1 MSHAPST
8 STSSVPSN
16 FQSIFNA
23 ALKAYKKKTK
33 NDLLAHPLA
42 AQLQAC
48 NSSADILAILQ
59 DKVEE
64 FDQSRSADERLSR
77 WLNPT
82 INILYAL
89 SATLGEGIGLVF
101 SPAKVISAGIGVLLS
116 AAKDVEASQDNL
128 VDLFERIE
136 NFFKRLE
143 SYTTV
148 QPTDAMTDILI
159 KIMIE
164 VLNIF
169 AIATKEMRQSRAKR
183 YLKKLIGKKEMEDAL
198 KRLDK
203 LTQEEARMAAA
214 EILKLTHIVDGKVTT
229 VVNGVQQLANSIDDV
244 KWNQVRESLRRW
256 VTPPD
261 PSTNHNI
268 ACGIQ
273 HGGTAQWFF
282 RGGIFGIWRSATG
295 SLLWIYG
302 KPGSGKSILCS
313 AIIQDIETMCKAE
326 SGSIAYFY
334 FDFRDLDK
342 QNRRNLL
349 PSLLAQ
355 LSTQSGPRC
364 DILHRL
370 YLEHDKGSK
379 APSEAAL
386 TQCLKDMLTIPNQP
400 PIYIILDAL
409 DECPNTRGIP
419 SPREE
424 VLTLVKDLVNLRLP
438 HLHICVTSRPEFD
451 IRATLGPLALHSV
464 SLHDQS
470 GQKKDIVDYV
480 HSVVYSDS
488 ETMMKKWREGD
499 KKMVVDALSEK
510 ADGMFRWVFC
520 QLETLRQCLPQSVR
534 RTLNELPESLDGT
547 YERVMMEIKKTNQA
561 HAYRLLQCL
570 TVAVR
575 PLSVAELAELLA
587 FDFDAAK
594 GGIPELNSN
603 WRWEDHEQAV
613 LSTCSSLITVVP
625 DEESPV
631 VQFSHFS
638 VKEFL
643 MSDRLATSTGDIS
656 QYHISLED
664 AHTVLAQASLGVLL
678 RDPNVTNGADSA
690 PLARYAAV
698 HWVTHAQFENVTSR
712 IRDGMEQLFDSDQP
726 YFDAW
731 VQLHDVDFDSPDSP
745 NLIDLNPGARLLYYA
760 ALCGFQELVEYLTLK
775 YPQHATSR
783 GGRLGTGLHSASYA
797 GHLQIVR
804 SLLRHGVGVDVRDH
818 LNGTALQW
826 ASMKGR
832 RDVVECLL
840 DHGADVNV
848 QDDLH
853 YTPLILAA
861 YGHMDVVRVLLEHG
875 ADVHSRN
882 NSGWTPLH
890 RAVRGASIT
899 LKGDHPRIVQLL
911 LEHGADVEA
920 EDKRGRTPLQV
931 ALEQGKSEIAR
942 LLSEFRSGRAQA

>member
-1 MSHAPST
+1 
-8 STSSVPSN
+8 
-16 FQSIFNA
+16 
-23 ALKAYKKKTK
+23 
-33 NDLLAHPLA
+33 
-42 AQLQAC
+42 
-48 NSSADILAILQ
+48 
-59 DKVEE
+59 
-64 FDQSRSADERLSR
+64 
-77 WLNPT
+77 
-82 INILYAL
+82 
-89 SATLGEGIGLVF
+89 
-101 SPAKVISAGIGVLLS
+101 
-116 AAKDVEASQDNL
+116 
-128 VDLFERIE
+128 
-136 NFFKRLE
+136 
-143 SYTTV
+143 
-148 QPTDAMTDILI
+148 
-159 KIMIE
+159 
-164 VLNIF
+164 
-169 AIATKEMRQSRAKR
+169 
-183 YLKKLIGKKEMEDAL
+183 
-198 KRLDK
+198 
-203 LTQEEARMAAA
+203 MAAA
-214 EILKLTHIVDGKVTT
+214 EILKLTHIVDNKVTT
-229 VVNGVQQLANSIDDV
+229 VVNGVQQLTNSIDNV
-244 KWNQVRESLRRW
+244 TLRESLRKW

-282 RGGIFGIWRSATG
+282 RGGIFGNWRSTG

-313 AIIQDIETMCKAE
+313 AIIQDIQTLRKA
-326 SGSIAYFY
+326 GLASIAYFY

-342 QNRRNLL
+342 QHRRNLL
-349 PSLLAQ
+349 PSLLVQ
-355 LSTQSGPRC
+355 LSTQFGPRC

-370 YLEHDKGSK
+370 YLEHEEGSQ

-386 TQCLKDMLTIPNQP
+386 IQCLKDMLTIPNQP

-409 DECPNTRGIP
+409 DECPNLRGIP
-419 SPREE
+419 TPREE

-438 HLHICVTSRPEFD
+438 RLHICVTSRPEFD
-451 IRATLGPLALHSV
+451 IRATLGPLALQSV

-470 GQKKDIVDYV
+470 GQKEDIVDYV

-499 KKMVVDALSEK
+499 KKMVVEALSEK

-534 RTLNELPESLDGT
+534 HTLNELPESLDGT

-570 TVAVR
+570 TVAAR

-594 GGIPELNSN
+594 DGIPELNSN

-625 DEESPV
+625 GRRSRPPV

-678 RDPNVTNGADSA
+678 RDRDVTNGADSA
-690 PLARYAAV
+690 PLARYAAE
-698 HWVTHAQFENVTSR
+698 HWVTHARFENVTSR
-712 IRDGMEQLFDSDQP
+712 IRDGMEQLFDSDRP
-726 YFDAW
+726 YFNAW
-731 VQLHDVDFDSPDSP
+731 VQLHNVDPKDYGRTPSTD
-745 NLIDLNPGARLLYYA
+745 LIPGARPLYYA
-760 ALCGFQELVEYLTLK
+760 ALCGFHELVEYLSLK

-783 GGRLGTGLHSASYA
+783 GGRLGTALHSASYA

-804 SLLRHGVGVDVRDH
+804 SLLRHGVGADVRDH
-818 LNGTALQW
+818 VNDTALQW
-826 ASMKGR
+826 ASAQGH

-840 DHGADVNV
+840 DHGADVNL
-848 QDDLH
+848 QDDDH
-853 YTPLILAA
+853 NTPLTLAA
-861 YGHMDVVRVLLEHG
+861 YGGHMDVVRVLLEH
-875 ADVHSRN
+875 VQ
-882 NSGWTPLH
+882 
-890 RAVRGASIT
+890 
-899 LKGDHPRIVQLL
+899 GDHPRIVQLL
-911 LEHGADVEA
+911 LEHGADVDA
-920 EDKRGRTPLQV
+920 ENKYGNTPLQV

-942 LLSEFRSGRAQA
+942 LLSEFRSGRAQI

>member
-1 MSHAPST
+1 MFVID
-8 STSSVPSN
+8 SSVSG
-16 FQSIFNA
+16 
-23 ALKAYKKKTK
+23 
-33 NDLLAHPLA
+33 
-42 AQLQAC
+42 
-48 NSSADILAILQ
+48 
-59 DKVEE
+59 
-64 FDQSRSADERLSR
+64 R
-77 WLNPT
+77 
-82 INILYAL
+82 
-89 SATLGEGIGLVF
+89 
-101 SPAKVISAGIGVLLS
+101 
-116 AAKDVEASQDNL
+116 DV
-128 VDLFERIE
+128 
-136 NFFKRLE
+136 
-143 SYTTV
+143 SYV
-148 QPTDAMTDILI
+148 
-159 KIMIE
+159 
-164 VLNIF
+164 
-169 AIATKEMRQSRAKR
+169 
-183 YLKKLIGKKEMEDAL
+183 LIG
-198 KRLDK
+198 
-203 LTQEEARMAAA
+203 
-214 EILKLTHIVDGKVTT
+214 
-229 VVNGVQQLANSIDDV
+229 
-244 KWNQVRESLRRW
+244 NQVRESLRRW

-282 RGGIFGIWRSATG
+282 RGGIFGNWRSTG

-313 AIIQDIETMCKAE
+313 AIIQDIQTLRKA
-326 SGSIAYFY
+326 GLASIAYFY

-349 PSLLAQ
+349 PSLLVQ
-355 LSTQSGPRC
+355 LSSQSGPRC

-370 YLEHDKGSK
+370 YLEHEEGSQ

-386 TQCLKDMLTIPNQP
+386 IQCLKDMLTIPNQP

-409 DECPNTRGIP
+409 DECPNSRGIP
-419 SPREE
+419 TPREE

-499 KKMVVDALSEK
+499 KKMVVEALSEK

-547 YERVMMEIKKTNQA
+547 YERVMMEIKKANQV
-561 HAYRLLQCL
+561 HAYRMLQCL

-587 FDFDAAK
+587 FNFDVAK
-594 GGIPELNSN
+594 DGIPELNSD

-656 QYHISLED
+656 QYHISLEN

-678 RDPNVTNGADSA
+678 RDPDVTNGADSA
-690 PLARYAAV
+690 PLAGYAAE
-698 HWVTHAQFENVTSR
+698 HWVSHARFENVASR
-712 IRDGMEQLFDSDQP
+712 VRDGMEQLFDPDRP
-726 YFDAW
+726 YFEAW
-731 VQLHDVDFDSPDSP
+731 VMLHDADEYLEVPKIANTEP
-745 NLIDLNPGARLLYYA
+745 EPGAGPLYYA
-760 ALCGFQELVEYLTLK
+760 ALCGFHELVEHLTLK
-775 YPQHATSR
+775 YPQYTSAR
-783 GGRLGTGLHSASYA
+783 GGRRGTALHSASFA
-797 GHLQIVR
+797 GHLQVVR
-804 SLLRHGVGVDVRDH
+804 SLLRRGVGVDVRSYVNDTP
-818 LNGTALQW
+818 LRW
-826 ASMKGR
+826 ASWMGH

-840 DHGADVNV
+840 DHGADVDLR
-848 QDDLH
+848 DDYH
-853 YTPLILAA
+853 NTPLTLAA
-861 YGHMDVVRVLLEHG
+861 RGGHVDAVRVLLEHN
-875 ADVHSRN
+875 ADVHSHDQY
-882 NSGWTPLH
+882 GETPLH
-890 RAVRGASIT
+890 DAIWGAN
-899 LKGDHPRIVQLL
+899 RIGADCHQIVLLL
-911 LEHGADVEA
+911 LEHGADVRA
-920 EDKRGRTPLQV
+920 EDKNGRTPLQL
-931 ALEQGKSEIAR
+931 ALAHGKGELAQ
-942 LLSEFRSGRAQA
+942 LLRSGRERA

>member
-48 NSSADILAILQ
+48 NSPADILAILQ

-64 FDQSRSADERLSR
+64 LDQSRSADERLSR

-82 INILYAL
+82 INVLFAL
-89 SATLGEGIGLVF
+89 SATLGEGIGIVF
-101 SPAKVISAGIGVLLS
+101 SPAKVISAGVGVLLS
-116 AAKDVEASQDNL
+116 AAKDVEASQDDL

-183 YLKKLIGKKEMEDAL
+183 YLKKLIGKKEIEDAL

-203 LTQEEARMAAA
+203 LTQEEARMVAA
-214 EILKLTHIVDGKVTT
+214 EILKLTHIVDNKVTT
-229 VVNGVQQLANSIDDV
+229 VVNGVQQLTNSIDNV
-244 KWNQVRESLRRW
+244 TWNQVRESLRKW

-282 RGGIFGIWRSATG
+282 RGGIFGNWRSTA

-313 AIIQDIETMCKAE
+313 AIIQDIQTLRKA
-326 SGSIAYFY
+326 GLASIAYFY

-349 PSLLAQ
+349 PSLLVQ

-370 YLEHDKGSK
+370 YLEHEEGSQ

-386 TQCLKDMLTIPNQP
+386 IQCLKDILTIPNQP

-409 DECPNTRGIP
+409 DECPNSHGIP
-419 SPREE
+419 TPREE
-424 VLTLVKDLVNLRLP
+424 VLTLVKDLANLRLP
-438 HLHICVTSRPEFD
+438 RLHICVTSRPEFD

-470 GQKKDIVDYV
+470 GQKDDIVDYV
-480 HSVVYSDS
+480 RSVVYSDS
-488 ETMMKKWREGD
+488 ETMMKKWRDGD

-510 ADGMFRWVFC
+510 ADGWKHYDNVFHKV
-520 QLETLRQCLPQSVR
+520 S
-534 RTLNELPESLDGT
+534 
-547 YERVMMEIKKTNQA
+547 
-561 HAYRLLQCL
+561 
-570 TVAVR
+570 
-575 PLSVAELAELLA
+575 
-587 FDFDAAK
+587 
-594 GGIPELNSN
+594 
-603 WRWEDHEQAV
+603 
-613 LSTCSSLITVVP
+613 
-625 DEESPV
+625 
-631 VQFSHFS
+631 
-638 VKEFL
+638 
-643 MSDRLATSTGDIS
+643 
-656 QYHISLED
+656 
-664 AHTVLAQASLGVLL
+664 GVL
-678 RDPNVTNGADSA
+678 
-690 PLARYAAV
+690 
-698 HWVTHAQFENVTSR
+698 
-712 IRDGMEQLFDSDQP
+712 
-726 YFDAW
+726 
-731 VQLHDVDFDSPDSP
+731 
-745 NLIDLNPGARLLYYA
+745 
-760 ALCGFQELVEYLTLK
+760 
-775 YPQHATSR
+775 
-783 GGRLGTGLHSASYA
+783 
-797 GHLQIVR
+797 
-804 SLLRHGVGVDVRDH
+804 
-818 LNGTALQW
+818 
-826 ASMKGR
+826 
-832 RDVVECLL
+832 
-840 DHGADVNV
+840 
-848 QDDLH
+848 
-853 YTPLILAA
+853 
-861 YGHMDVVRVLLEHG
+861 
-875 ADVHSRN
+875 
-882 NSGWTPLH
+882 
-890 RAVRGASIT
+890 
-899 LKGDHPRIVQLL
+899 
-911 LEHGADVEA
+911 
-920 EDKRGRTPLQV
+920 
-931 ALEQGKSEIAR
+931 
-942 LLSEFRSGRAQA
+942 